1 MGLLKFCF
9 FIFSAIFPVVF
20 IANFKKYANF
30 KEYFSLCFCLNF
42 TTLLLFFQ
50 KNLSFMMFL
59 AVVFVWNLI
68 FLVVEF
74 IIERKKPKKIE
85 INNEMLKNNVTETIY
100 YCSDSER
107 QTLNEFYLF
116 LNLLSDEVPQ
126 EKSTDYKAYNEFL
139 TSLRKKYGL
148 IFI

>member
-1 MGLLKFCF
+1 
-9 FIFSAIFPVVF
+9 
-20 IANFKKYANF
+20 
-30 KEYFSLCFCLNF
+30 
-42 TTLLLFFQ
+42 
-50 KNLSFMMFL
+50 
-59 AVVFVWNLI
+59 
-68 FLVVEF
+68 
-74 IIERKKPKKIE
+74 
-85 INNEMLKNNVTETIY
+85 MLKNNVTETIY

-126 EKSTDYKAYNEFL
+126 EKSSDYKAYNEFL